1 MKESFFRSVLP
12 VPSAPG
18 KYKGKGTDDVR
29 VFQKEY
35 VIGDEGLSAGALQR
49 IFQDISSLHV
59 DQIGMGGKDI
69 GLQGLIWVVTRQTV
83 QIERMPRP
91 GEKILACTW
100 PGFTRHMLFPRYYS
114 VLDETGSER
123 IRGCALWA
131 MVDMATRKMVNPKDY
146 GLSLEG
152 IVTGGECRLPAA
164 AGKLPVEH
172 GMEFTV
178 MEEYLDSNMHMNNTR
193 YYDLAESCIGGETE
207 GLRLCSA
214 ATEFVSEARCGDRI
228 HVEWGREENRFFI
241 KGESGGPVFKMSLEY
256 K

>member
-1 MKESFFRSVLP
+1 M
-12 VPSAPG
+12 
-18 KYKGKGTDDVR
+18 R
-29 VFQKEY
+29 VFEKEY
-35 VIGDEGLSAGALQR
+35 VIGNEGLSAGGLQR
-49 IFQDISSLHV
+49 IFQDIASLHV
-59 DQIGMGGKDI
+59 DEI
-69 GLQGLIWVVTRQTV
+69 GLSGKTIGPLGLIWVVTRQTV

-91 GEKILACTW
+91 GEKILARTW
-100 PGFTRHMLFPRYYS
+100 PGVTRHMLFPRYYS
-114 VLDETGSER
+114 VLDGAGNEV

-131 MVDMATRKMVNPKDY
+131 MVDMATRKMINPKNY

-152 IVTGGECRLPAA
+152 IVTGGECRLPTA

-178 MEEYLDSNMHMNNTR
+178 TEEYLDSNMHMNNTR
-193 YYDLAESCIGGETE
+193 YYDLAESCIGGETG
-207 GLRLCSA
+207 GLRLSSA
-214 ATEFVSEARCGDRI
+214 VTEFVSEARCGDRI